1 MKTKR
6 SENSPTGSVRAVERA
21 LDILMILQRFG
32 QPVSLTEISLAVGL
46 HKATTQRLL
55 TTVERRGFVQKERG
69 LYQLGLSILPL
80 AQTFLSG
87 NNLIRS
93 ALPVLEELTAITDET
108 SSLYVRQD
116 DQRVLI
122 QRVES
127 TFPLRFTTR
136 IGERL
141 PVYSGA
147 TGQVLCATM
156 PDDQLRQ
163 MLDRVGDVIQLANG
177 KILTK
182 EEMYAR
188 LEEVRRQGFAV
199 STDERLIGVTSVAAP
214 IVHPNMG
221 VIAAVV
227 VTGPSARITPE
238 RIHNLSEEVRR
249 AAREIAERY
258 CQR

>member
-6 SENSPTGSVRAVERA
+6 SENSPTGSVRAVDRA
-21 LDILMILQRFG
+21 LDLLTALERFA
-32 QPVSLTEISLAVGL
+32 QPVSLTEISRATGL
-46 HKATTQRLL
+46 HKATAQRLL
-55 TTVERRGFVQKERG
+55 TTIERRGFVQKERG
-69 LYQLGLSILPL
+69 FYQLGVAIVTL
-80 AQTFLSG
+80 ARAFLSG
-87 NNLIRS
+87 NNLIKS

-116 DQRVLI
+116 DQRVLV

-141 PVYSGA
+141 PIYSGA

-156 PDDQLRQ
+156 PDDQLRHL
-163 MLDRVGDVIQLANG
+163 LDRIGEKVQLANG

-182 EEMYAR
+182 EDIYAR
-188 LEEVRRQGFAV
+188 LEEVRREGFAV
-199 STDERLIGVTSVAAP
+199 SMDERMIGVTSVAAP
-214 IVHPNMG
+214 VVHPNMG
-221 VIAAVV
+221 VIASVV
-227 VTGPSARITPE
+227 VTGPSARITRE
-238 RIHNLSEEVRR
+238 RIHSLSEEVRR

-258 CQR
+258 CQG

>member
-6 SENSPTGSVRAVERA
+6 SENSLIGSVRTVERA
-21 LDILMILQRFG
+21 LDILAVLQRFVK
-32 QPVSLTEISLAVGL
+32 PMSLTEISRAAGF

-55 TTVERRGFVQKERG
+55 STFERRGFVQKERG

-87 NNLIRS
+87 NNLIKS

-127 TFPLRFTTR
+127 SFPLRFTTR

-147 TGQVLCATM
+147 TGQVLCAFM

-163 MLDRVGDVIQLANG
+163 LLDRVGDVIQLANG
-177 KILTK
+177 KFLTK
-182 EEMYAR
+182 VEMNAR

-199 STDERLIGVTSVAAP
+199 SKDERLIGVTSVAAP
-214 IVHPNMG
+214 IFHSNVG
-221 VIAAVV
+221 VIAAAV
-227 VTGPSARITPE
+227 VTGPSVRITPE

-258 CQR
+258 F